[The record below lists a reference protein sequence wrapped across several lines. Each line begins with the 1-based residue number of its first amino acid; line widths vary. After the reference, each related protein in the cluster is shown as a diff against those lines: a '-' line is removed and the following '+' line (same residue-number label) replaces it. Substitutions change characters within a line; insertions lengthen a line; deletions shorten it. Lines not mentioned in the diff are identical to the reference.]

1 MIYYI
6 YYDSYGHPVKAIPA
20 SELKERYANDP
31 NAFLRDLQGPN
42 PGTANRSAHVGT
54 LRFQSEQELKEFLEG
69 MNNVNQGF
77 YEGEGDSRP
86 YNF

>member
-6 YYDSYGHPVKAIPA
+6 YYDSYGHPIKAISS
-20 SELKERYANDP
+20 SELKERYGNDT
-31 NAFLRDLQGPN
+31 NAFLRDMQGPN

-54 LRFQSEQELKEFLEG
+54 LRFHTERELEEFLEG
-69 MNNVNQGF
+69 MSSVNQGF